1 MELSERFQGSK
12 IEKQRMDDKD
22 FSPEDLLEMIRNGND
37 AAFAELYRNFHGK
50 IFRFVWQM
58 SGSRSAAEDILQE
71 VFLVVFQKLGNFDR
85 SRGSLSSYL
94 FGIARI
100 SVMRWLEENKEHK
113 VPLEDASEH
122 ASNGKET
129 PFTELSREESIA
141 KLRKAILS
149 LPEQYREVI
158 VLCEL
163 QELSYSEAASVIGC
177 ALGTVRSRLHRARA
191 LLVQKLESF
200 NTKPSEDAAGGMS
213 YELSAL

>member
-1 MELSERFQGSK
+1 
-12 IEKQRMDDKD
+12 MDDKD
-22 FSPEDLLEMIRNGND
+22 FAPEDLLEMIRNGND
-37 AAFAELYRNFHGK
+37 AAFAELYENFHGK

-71 VFLVVFQKLGNFDR
+71 VFLVVLQKMGNFDR

-100 SVMRWLEENKEHK
+100 HVLRWLEENKEHK
-113 VPLEDASEH
+113 VPLENASEDASKEV
-122 ASNGKET
+122 ET
-129 PFTELSREESIA
+129 PFTELSREESIT

-177 ALGTVRSRLHRARA
+177 ALGTVRSRLHRARG
-191 LLVQKLESF
+191 LLGQKLECF
-200 NTKPSEDAAGGMS
+200 NPKPSEDTAGGMS